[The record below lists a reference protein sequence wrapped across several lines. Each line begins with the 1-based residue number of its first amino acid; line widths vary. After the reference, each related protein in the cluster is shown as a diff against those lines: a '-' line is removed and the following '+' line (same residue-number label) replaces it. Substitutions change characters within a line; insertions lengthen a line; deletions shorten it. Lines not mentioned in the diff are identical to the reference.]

1 MVAATLQELLQLGDV
16 PAKSL
21 AIAHLPLS
29 SGGLGLTSASILAS
43 SAHWASWADSFPILQ
58 QQLPNLAAQILPQ
71 LQSME
76 GAPPAIQAAQQAAAA
91 LTTTEWTPPNWT
103 DLLDGA
109 RPSTELALE
118 DPQPH
123 HCGWQ
128 QTAVTQV
135 HRRFRTELQA
145 TLDPAGQAMLESQS
159 GPFASRVFTAVPY
172 TADFTYHSRL
182 FRALLLRRLRLP
194 LPVTARACRR
204 RRALDPLGDHR
215 AAFPRSGALRSRS
228 TPLERAAARVCRE
241 AGARVTTHTPLFQ
254 ISTFPPSIASTT
266 DVSKS

>member
-1 MVAATLQELLQLGDV
+1 MCNPTHTQDFATEHDTAVAATLQELLQLGDV
-16 PAKSL
+16 PATSL

-43 SAHWASWADSFPILQ
+43 SAHWAWADSFPILQ

-71 LQSME
+71 LHTTE
-76 GAPPAIQAAQQAAAA
+76 GAPAIQAAQQAAAA

-103 DLLDGA
+103 DILDGA
-109 RPSTELALE
+109 RPSAELALE

-123 HCGWQ
+123 HRGWQ

-159 GPFASRVFTAVPY
+159 GPFASRVFTTSSPSLSLHVPVGAV
-172 TADFTYHSRL
+172 
-182 FRALLLRRLRLP
+182 AL
-194 LPVTARACRR
+194 
-204 RRALDPLGDHR
+204 
-215 AAFPRSGALRSRS
+215 
-228 TPLERAAARVCRE
+228 
-241 AGARVTTHTPLFQ
+241 
-254 ISTFPPSIASTT
+254 
-266 DVSKS
+266 